1 MGEVTLVLG
10 GIRSGK
16 SAFAERLAMDADPPV
31 LYLATGQICDDEM
44 RLRVEQHR
52 ARRTATWTTIES
64 PVDPIAALNA
74 SDGRWNTVLLDSVSN
89 LITNNFFQDLVQTEK
104 ASSGSLDEAVSG
116 LVDAL
121 IQRARALRG
130 RVILVSDE
138 VGLSLVALH
147 PSGRQF
153 QDMLGLA
160 NQRLATQSDNVV
172 LVAAGLPLILKGNA
186 HIEPNRHS

>member
-1 MGEVTLVLG
+1 MGELTLILG

-52 ARRTATWTTIES
+52 ARRPATWTTIES
-64 PVDPIAALNA
+64 PVDPIASLNA

-89 LITNNFFQDLVQTEK
+89 LITNNFFRDLDQTEK
-104 ASSGSLDEAVSG
+104 ASSASLDEAVSG

-121 IQRARALRG
+121 IQRAHAFRG

-153 QDMLGLA
+153 QDTLGLA

-172 LVAAGLPLILKGNA
+172 FVTSGLPLILKGNA